1 MNCFTFSGENAG
13 KHGNLMSPEMIWL
26 PTELFDMEVEVRP
39 IRSRANRWTPLEA
52 KTFRWSLMP
61 L

>member
-1 MNCFTFSGENAG
+1 MP
-13 KHGNLMSPEMIWL
+13 GNMETLMSPEMIWL
-26 PTELFDMEVEVRP
+26 PTELFDMEVAVRP